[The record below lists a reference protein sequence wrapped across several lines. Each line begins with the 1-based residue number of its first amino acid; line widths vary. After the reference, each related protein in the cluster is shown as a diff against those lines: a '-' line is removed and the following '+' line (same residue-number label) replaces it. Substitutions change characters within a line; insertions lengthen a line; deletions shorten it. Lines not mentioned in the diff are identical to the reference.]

1 MTGAFTFV
9 AQRRCGVTL
18 EPLEE
23 RGGEDVSLKLLPEGS
38 PALPPEGSEI
48 VIDVDG
54 EDPPEAVSGSEV
66 DLGHYLVEALALALD
81 PFPRAPGAVFEPTS
95 VGEITSPF
103 AALKSLVKPDDE
115 G

>member
-1 MTGAFTFV
+1 M
-9 AQRRCGVTL
+9 TL

-23 RGGEDVSLKLLPEGS
+23 RGGEAFQLKLLPEGS
-38 PALPPEGSEI
+38 PALPDEDSEI
-48 VIDVDG
+48 VIDLDA
-54 EDPPEAVSGSEV
+54 EDPPEAVSGSEI

-103 AALKSLVKPDDE
+103 AALKSLAKRDDE
-115 G
+115 TVKRRLRLD